1 MFLEHITCT
10 LALAILVSMVYPR
23 IRGSYI
29 GVMVA
34 AGCIPDL
41 DGIIDLVRTP
51 PDFST
56 GLLPSMAGHTRCC
69 HNIAVLLLFA
79 LLAGLLLTRFRMEF
93 SLSALAAG
101 GGFAAHLIEDVLV
114 YRPAAAVFWP
124 VSPEMV
130 GIGIVPG
137 YCRDFLCVAHTQV
150 LFASLLLVVLADVAS
165 IAMARRHWVRWV
177 EG

>member
-1 MFLEHITCT
+1 VFLEHITCT
-10 LALAILVSMVYPR
+10 LAIAILASLAYPR
-23 IRGSYI
+23 IRGPYVW
-29 GVMVA
+29 VMVA

-56 GLLPSMAGHTRCC
+56 GLLPSMAEHTRTF
-69 HNIAVLLLFA
+69 HNIAALLLFA
-79 LLAGLLLTRFRMEF
+79 LFAGLLLTRFRLEF
-93 SLSALAAG
+93 SLAALTAG
-101 GGFAAHLIEDVLV
+101 GGFAAHLVEDLLV
-114 YRPAAAVFWP
+114 YNPAAAVFWP
-124 VSPEMV
+124 VSSEMV

-137 YCRDFLCVAHTQV
+137 YCRDFFCVAHTQV
-150 LFASLLLVVLADVAS
+150 FVASLLLLVLADVAS